1 LCESVV
7 VFVQTAMASSESA
20 NSYIIQSPDMMYG
33 RTAGAPR
40 VSQRVK
46 TGAEVRYVRLRTR
59 GSA

>member
-1 LCESVV
+1 MRQAWCKCVV

-20 NSYIIQSPDMMYG
+20 SSYIIKSAYDAR

-40 VSQRVK
+40 VSRRVK
-46 TGAEVRYVRLRTR
+46 TGAEVRLRTR